1 MCVNGLNRDSLW
13 STRLT
18 KTRLHAKK
26 HLFVN
31 KITVNNN
38 ISDHKNITLFPGLN
52 SLRFIAAFLVVLH
65 HGETIKRKYEMDNFE
80 WLGLFRNGG
89 HAVTFFF
96 VLSGFLITYLL
107 LKERERTGTI
117 KVKNF
122 YLKRVLRIWPLYFLL
137 IFIGTLLLPYVFSIF
152 QIDYEMPY
160 NLRQTWF
167 YFLFFMPGLVTFHF
181 GHHFL
186 EPLWS
191 IGVEE
196 VFYLIWAPLFK
207 YIKKR
212 VWVLLLSVILFKII
226 LYVSGFVI
234 HNELFGYLIAVFK
247 FESMAVGGL
256 GAYLIYTYG
265 RSFTESFLFKVPIQ
279 IIIFSTLVVFL
290 LFHCN
295 IHNKVWLIVFKTPV
309 LSSLLIDF
317 LFLYAII
324 CISTVDNSIIK
335 LRNKTLSFLGEISYG
350 IYMYHMLIIFGVI
363 LFLKKYL
370 VQITLAWSH
379 IVFYGIVVFSTIS
392 VSILS
397 KYLFEN
403 YFLKLKRRY
412 D

>member
-1 MCVNGLNRDSLW
+1 VKK
-13 STRLT
+13 
-18 KTRLHAKK
+18 KTAN
-26 HLFVN
+26 N
-31 KITVNNN
+31 K

-65 HGETIKRKYEMDNFE
+65 HGETIRRKYEMDNFE

-107 LKERERTGTI
+107 LKERERMGTI
-117 KVKNF
+117 KVKKF

-137 IFIGTLLLPYVFSIF
+137 IFIGVILLPYLFSIL
-152 QIDYEMPY
+152 QIDYEIPY
-160 NLRQTWF
+160 NLKQTWF
-167 YFLFFMPGLVTFHF
+167 YFLFFMPGLVTFYF
-181 GHHFL
+181 GHHLL

-207 YIKKR
+207 YIKEK
-212 VWVLLLSVILFKII
+212 VLVLLLSVILFKII
-226 LYVSGFVI
+226 LYFLSFEI
-234 HNELFGYLIAVFK
+234 QNELFSFLIAIFK
-247 FESMAVGGL
+247 IESMAVGGL

-279 IIIFSTLVVFL
+279 IITFITLTVFL

-295 IHNKVWLIVFKTPV
+295 IHNNVWLIVFQTPV

-317 LFLYAII
+317 LFLYTII
-324 CISTVDNSIIK
+324 CISTVDNSIIR
-335 LRNKTLSFLGEISYG
+335 LRSKTMSFLGEISYG

-363 LFLKKYL
+363 LLLKKYL
-370 VQITLAWSH
+370 VQIALVWSH
-379 IVFYGIVVFSTIS
+379 IAFYGIVVFCTIF

-397 KYLFEN
+397 KYFFEN
-403 YFLKLKRRY
+403 YFLQLKRRY
-412 D
+412 Y